1 MRLDSHCEPMPC
13 VPDFLLGLVGVE
25 DSRGKK
31 DRFGDEC
38 VMVLTEGGEIERS
51 GVGDLG
57 GSGAVND

>member
-1 MRLDSHCEPMPC
+1 MPC